1 MMQALA
7 RAEYKRKENVMIN
20 NEYYQAKGTL
30 QICPYSGEQTI
41 ILSFGSDTD
50 KSQCTY
56 HKECII
62 DPCPLE

>member
-1 MMQALA
+1 
-7 RAEYKRKENVMIN
+7 MIN